1 MSAGK
6 TMSDDELRI
15 LLVEDSPT
23 DADLIRSYLN
33 RGLKTPFSC
42 ECVDHLAT
50 ALTRL
55 ERRKTSIVL
64 LDLNLPDSS
73 GIPTFL
79 RLREKVGPV
88 PVVVLSGLD
97 DVELALQAVREG
109 AQDYVVKGRFD
120 NNSLER
126 SVRFAVERG
135 ARLVAET
142 RLHAAKEELRVARE
156 LQQRLYPKT
165 FPEFAGFDI
174 AGTTFTSGQACADY
188 YDFVPMP
195 NNTVGIVVGDV
206 SGRGFPAALVMV
218 EIRSHLRALSQI
230 DVPVEEV
237 LDHVN
242 ALLLRDYDGQFFVS
256 LFFGHLHPQTR
267 SFVYS
272 AGGQSGYL
280 FTSQGEVRLL
290 NGTSLPLGVQD
301 EWSGSCP
308 PMIVLHS
315 GDLIL
320 VATNGITTAAS
331 AAGELFGEERVF
343 EVVGKDRDASAVE
356 IIQDLCHSARS
367 FTGDRTLFDDLSA
380 VAIKVL

>member
-1 MSAGK
+1 
-6 TMSDDELRI
+6 MSDDELRI

-23 DADLIRSYLN
+23 DADLVQSYLK
-33 RGLKTPFSC
+33 RGLGTPFSC
-42 ECVDHLAT
+42 ECVDQLAT
-50 ALTRL
+50 ALMRL
-55 ERRKTSIVL
+55 EAEQASIVL

-79 RLREKVGPV
+79 KLREKIGTV

-97 DVELALQAVREG
+97 DVELAIQAVREG

-126 SVRFAVERG
+126 SVRFAVERA
-135 ARLVAET
+135 ARLAAET
-142 RLHAAKEELRVARE
+142 KLHAAKEELRLARE

-165 FPEFAGFDI
+165 FPEFPGFDI
-174 AGTTFTSGQACADY
+174 AGSTFTSGQACADY

-195 NNTVGIVVGDV
+195 KNTLGVVVGDV

-230 DVPVEEV
+230 DVLVEEV

-256 LFFGHLHPQTR
+256 LFFGHLDPQTR
-267 SFVYS
+267 SLVYA

-280 FTSQGEVRLL
+280 FASQGAVRML

-301 EWSGSCP
+301 DWSGSCP
-308 PMIVLHS
+308 PMIALQS
-315 GDLIL
+315 GDLVLIP
-320 VATNGITTAAS
+320 TNGITAAVS
-331 AAGELFGEERVF
+331 PDGELFGEERLF
-343 EVVGKDRDASAVE
+343 EFVRKNRDASAVE
-356 IIQDLCHSARS
+356 IIHDLCRSVRS
-367 FTGDRTLFDDLSA
+367 FAGGPTPSDDISA